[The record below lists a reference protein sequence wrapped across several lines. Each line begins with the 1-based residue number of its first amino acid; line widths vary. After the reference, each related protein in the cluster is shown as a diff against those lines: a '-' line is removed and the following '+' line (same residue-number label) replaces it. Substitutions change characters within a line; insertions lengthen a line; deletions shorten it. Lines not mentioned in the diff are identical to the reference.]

1 MRKLL
6 LVGGSLV
13 GALLAVVGMI
23 AWGGVK
29 DEAAANGRGKGK
41 VPACTGYY
49 ALTFDDG
56 PTLNTP
62 KLLKVLESLDVRA
75 TFFVTGQHAYEHPK
89 LIAAILK
96 GGHEIGDHSWNH
108 VELPPLA
115 GTDQLTGP
123 SGEIGGTAGYLEHA
137 QSVPTLKWFRP
148 PYGQTNDAVR
158 AAAAS
163 FGMTEVLW
171 TVDTSDWDKR
181 PADQIVQ
188 TALTVEPGGTI
199 LMHDSPS
206 THTIEALPKVV
217 AGLRAKGLCAGRIVP
232 SPTPVAAWP
241 GATFTTTAAAW

>member
-1 MRKLL
+1 MKKLL
-6 LVGGSLV
+6 LAGGVLFA
-13 GALLAVVGMI
+13 ALLVTVVVVAYGSSKGEAV
-23 AWGGVK
+23 AK
-29 DEAAANGRGKGK
+29 S
-41 VPACTGYY
+41 PTCTGYY

-56 PTLNTP
+56 PTPATP
-62 KLLKVLESLDVRA
+62 KLLATLKKLGVRA
-75 TFFVTGQHAYEHPK
+75 TFFVTGQHASENPK
-89 LIAAILK
+89 LISAIVA

-108 VELPPLA
+108 LELPPLA
-115 GTDQLTGP
+115 GTDKLTGP
-123 SGEIGGTAGYLEHA
+123 NGEIGGTAGYLEHA
-137 QSVPTLKWFRP
+137 ESVPTLKWFRP
-148 PYGQTNDAVR
+148 PYGKTDDAVR

-181 PADQIVQ
+181 PAAQIVD

-199 LMHDSPS
+199 LMHDSPY

-217 AGLRAKGLCAGRIVP
+217 AGLRAKGMCAGRIVP